1 MQVVDQMMPLHH
13 SFPHPLPKH
22 VVKFKIRQALIFIA
36 LVCASLISLAIW
48 GSWNSR
54 QYQLHEKEVAMSNL
68 AHTLSSQVQAT
79 IKRSISSCSGSRPR
93 LKRAAKP
100 GCKHHACRRCCAPNW
115 RNSNN

>member
-1 MQVVDQMMPLHH
+1 MPLHH

-22 VVKFKIRQALIFIA
+22 VVRLKIRQALIFIA

-79 IKRSISSCSGSRPR
+79 IKQVDIILLWLAAQAEEGGQARLQTPR
-93 LKRAAKP
+93 LQVLLRTQLAQL
-100 GCKHHACRRCCAPNW
+100 
-115 RNSNN
+115 